1 MARIIAVT
9 NQKGGVGKT
18 TTAINLAASLA
29 ALGQETLL
37 IDADPQANASSGL
50 GLTRD
55 KTSKNIYQVL
65 LHDTPLEEIIQETEL
80 EWLDVAPSHV
90 DLYGA
95 EVELVNAEHRERRLK
110 SALEKF
116 HRVYKYILI
125 DCPPALNLLTLNAFA
140 ASNAILIPMQ
150 CEYYALEGLS
160 LLMRTVDRL
169 RAGINPHLQLEG
181 VLVTMFD
188 GRSNLSQQV
197 YKELKKFF
205 GAKVYQTII
214 PRNIRL
220 AEAPGFGKPVLLH
233 DRRSTGAESYL
244 ALAREFL
251 QRHGVAIDPK
261 TEMPPIPALR
271 SDSSDEETPPEPSR
285 ETESVQVQPVLTGES
300 GT

>member
-50 GLTRD
+50 GIPRD
-55 KTSKNIYQVL
+55 KTSKNIYHVL
-65 LHDTPLEEIIQETEL
+65 LHDMLLEDILQETAL

-110 SALEKF
+110 AALEKF
-116 HRVYKYILI
+116 QNVYKYVII

-140 ASNAILIPMQ
+140 ASDSILIPMQ

-169 RAGINPHLQLEG
+169 RAGINTHLQLEG

-197 YKELKKFF
+197 HQELKKFF
-205 GAKVYQTII
+205 GAKVYQTVI

-220 AEAPGFGKPVLLH
+220 AEAPGFGKPVILH
-233 DRRSTGAESYL
+233 DRRSSGAEAYL
-244 ALAREFL
+244 SLAREFL
-251 QRHGVAIDPK
+251 QRNGVVIDPK
-261 TEMPPIPALR
+261 TEMPPMPALR
-271 SDSSDEETPPEPSR
+271 GEVSDENGENAPAETNDLP
-285 ETESVQVQPVLTGES
+285 PVLAGEKS
-300 GT
+300 GQ